1 MSHANHA
8 LLVNRSKLEAEIQC
22 GSHAGICYA
31 YVTLLFYRIVMV
43 VQREEVKCTQSA
55 LEAGR

>member
-22 GSHAGICYA
+22 GSVAKGHN
-31 YVTLLFYRIVMV
+31 R
-43 VQREEVKCTQSA
+43 QEVND
-55 LEAGR
+55 